1 MLDAISPLV
10 LPRRKARVTT
20 KNVTGSPL
28 SEYLADARRSERRRT
43 VRFWCKK
50 IYSCSEFIQRARAM
64 TLSVSAVFGHFFG
77 LSVDAGFMLVR
88 CARKCH
94 MSGRWQSG
102 AVHRRREGWRIRR
115 YAAVLSLGALSVWI
129 AAKLNNEDQ
138 PGVRAVFALDSRL
151 QQDTLTIGDFP
162 LCRLLLS
169 NDANYPW
176 FILVPRRD
184 DISELFQLDVADQQQ
199 LWQETT
205 ALAELLKDLFDA
217 DKLNVATLGNVVAQL
232 HMHVIVRKR
241 DDAAWPAP
249 VWGKHPAKPYSA
261 EQVAAIR
268 ERLRLV
274 LTEHFTFVEG

>member
-1 MLDAISPLV
+1 MFV
-10 LPRRKARVTT
+10 
-20 KNVTGSPL
+20 
-28 SEYLADARRSERRRT
+28 
-43 VRFWCKK
+43 
-50 IYSCSEFIQRARAM
+50 
-64 TLSVSAVFGHFFG
+64 
-77 LSVDAGFMLVR
+77 
-88 CARKCH
+88 
-94 MSGRWQSG
+94 
-102 AVHRRREGWRIRR
+102 
-115 YAAVLSLGALSVWI
+115 
-129 AAKLNNEDQ
+129 
-138 PGVRAVFALDSRL
+138 LDSRL
-151 QQDTLTIGDFP
+151 QQDTLVIGDFP
-162 LCRLLLS
+162 LSRLLLS

-217 DKLNVATLGNVVAQL
+217 DKMNVATLGNVVSQM

-249 VWGKHPAKPYSA
+249 VWGKVSPKPYSD

-268 ERLRLV
+268 ERLRAV